1 MTKAVSTETVTTG
14 WTHQRSSRRV
24 ATSGPPRAPPRTTFV
39 ELSTTATSA
48 PPCELAPWPILGN
61 LVGGPGPSEPASRT
75 DPWGEAEAHRPLV
88 FPLARDQEGD
98 DVLDERGGRTRR
110 RSRRGAHQADG
121 PLESR
126 RREGPHHGLGVVAR
140 DDPRDQGHAD
150 AGAHQGRAA
159 ADHGA
164 VEGRQ
169 GREPGALEGAER
181 GRAQVVALAEHDEGH
196 VAQLFEPHLVL

>member
-24 ATSGPPRAPPRTTFV
+24 STSGPPRAPPMTIFV

-75 DPWGEAEAHRPLV
+75 DPRGEAEAHRPLV

-98 DVLDERGGRTRR
+98 DVLDERGGARGRTTVSGWLPATIPGTRATPMPARTRAETLPISAPSR
-110 RSRRGAHQADG
+110 ATRGENPARSKA
-121 PLESR
+121 PS
-126 RREGPHHGLGVVAR
+126 V
-140 DDPRDQGHAD
+140 
-150 AGAHQGRAA
+150 
-159 ADHGA
+159 
-164 VEGRQ
+164 
-169 GREPGALEGAER
+169 AER
-181 GRAQVVALAEHDEGH
+181 RL
-196 VAQLFEPHLVL
+196 